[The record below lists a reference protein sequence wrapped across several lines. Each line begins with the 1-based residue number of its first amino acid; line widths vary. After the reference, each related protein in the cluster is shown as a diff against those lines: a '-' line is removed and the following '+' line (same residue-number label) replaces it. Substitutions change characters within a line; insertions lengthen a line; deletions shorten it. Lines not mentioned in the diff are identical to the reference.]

1 LWVKNGNGYRTG
13 DIAISGPRR
22 IDIAISGPRESDIAI
37 SGPRESDIATE
48 LSEYALCST
57 RLGARRCFN
66 PSVVHSTSFRS
77 RRHMSF
83 II

>member
-37 SGPRESDIATE
+37 SGN
-48 LSEYALCST
+48 LSVPQTGYSGVFDMEHWST
-57 RLGARRCFN
+57 LSPEIG
-66 PSVVHSTSFRS
+66 RS
-77 RRHMSF
+77 PP
-83 II
+83 